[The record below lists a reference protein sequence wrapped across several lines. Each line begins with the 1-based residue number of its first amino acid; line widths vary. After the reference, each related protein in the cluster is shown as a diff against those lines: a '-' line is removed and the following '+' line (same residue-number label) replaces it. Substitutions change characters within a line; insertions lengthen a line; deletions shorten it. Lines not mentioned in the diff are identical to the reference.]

1 MWISH
6 NALIVSFW
14 SQKKLYFR
22 RAVPDLFDELVC
34 LLLRAG
40 DQTPD
45 RFQDGY
51 RTRGILVAEVCGGER
66 KIRLH
71 ILRLRFHAR
80 FPDGGD
86 FVVASARHVGRRD
99 PRIGGGAGDDK
110 GGGQVICRVR
120 ALRADERGCLGEAG
134 GGGL

>member
-6 NALIVSFW
+6 NGLIVTFR

-45 RFQDGY
+45 RLQDGY
-51 RTRGILVAEVCGGER
+51 RARGILVAEVCGGER
-66 KIRLH
+66 EIRLP

-86 FVVASARHVGRRD
+86 FVVAPARHVGRRD
-99 PRIGGGAGDDK
+99 PRIGGGAG
-110 GGGQVICRVR
+110 GGEDLPAVS
-120 ALRADERGCLGEAG
+120 LRANAFDPIS
-134 GGGL
+134 